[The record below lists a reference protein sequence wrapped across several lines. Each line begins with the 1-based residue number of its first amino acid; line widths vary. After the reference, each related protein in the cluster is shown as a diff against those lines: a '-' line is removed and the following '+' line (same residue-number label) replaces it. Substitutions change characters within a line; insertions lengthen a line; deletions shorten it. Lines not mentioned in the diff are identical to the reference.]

1 MPTHS
6 VLPKILRALRSL
18 NPTTFLV
25 DTPNP
30 GAQIITDRDD
40 KHYIIDINTFNSMD
54 ANFYNIPTERV
65 PDALSLMAGGNTARV
80 AAMALPVPDNIGRP
94 FTPLADIAV
103 VIDGVRLVTLLRS
116 LKHRFSIEKNIGR
129 NNLSY
134 VLVQQSDDGMAC
146 HAVTTNGHGLI
157 AHTVVGVEPIIAAD
171 VLYAT
176 AISNEMCDCIGAIMA
191 LATPLEMQ
199 IDIESNFELT
209 FFSTEGDTITI
220 RSALRSSAVRGFPT
234 WRAVMPAPEEESE
247 DASQYV
253 QLIRT
258 MGSLKKHLKGA
269 EVTSLSVLA
278 ERAAALICVG
288 DDDAEVRH
296 VIGLADEC
304 TPSEFA
310 FLVNAAGETPDL
322 IRNVQHLS
330 TEYMMIAARMLAE
343 LYPENAATVGCTT
356 RSLKPLVLTAHN
368 EEQYASAT
376 LLIMPRRRSD
386 AMTFTQG
393 LYGITLN

>member
-40 KHYIIDINTFNSMD
+40 KHYIININTFNSLD

-234 WRAVMPAPEEESE
+234 WRAVMPAPEEEAE
-247 DASQYV
+247 EASQYV

-278 ERAAALICVG
+278 ERAAALICAG

-304 TPSEFA
+304 TPGEFA
-310 FLVNAAGETPDL
+310 SLVNAAAGTPDL

-376 LLIMPRRRSD
+376 LLIMPRRRSG
-386 AMTFTQG
+386 AVTFTQG